1 MIFCKLLVLILAQ
14 NIVKGLK
21 VTKIVKQ
28 IKLETV
34 YGELEVKKLT
44 LETIIQIYFRQTL
57 VFM

>member
-1 MIFCKLLVLILAQ
+1 MLILAQ

-21 VTKIVKQ
+21 VPKIVKK
-28 IKLETV
+28 IKFETV